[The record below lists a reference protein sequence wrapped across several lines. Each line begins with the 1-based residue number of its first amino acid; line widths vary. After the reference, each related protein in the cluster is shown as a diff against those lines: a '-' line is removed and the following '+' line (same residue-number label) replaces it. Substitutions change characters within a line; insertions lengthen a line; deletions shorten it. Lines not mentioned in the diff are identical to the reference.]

1 MPAIFCTTPCATLI
15 LPSSPPRPG
24 GVALVGAMACS
35 GGLDVL
41 EDVSRGV
48 VVTLGWV
55 IAGSSNETKGV
66 VTHDAVD
73 ATRIDVVEHIHL
85 VMKSRK
91 IARSGDPLPRDYRF
105 VTARRRRALPPRELS
120 GREACGATC
129 ACVEPVRSATPA
141 ATAPRRPQ
149 RRGAEARSARCPR
162 LGVPSRTTLDLH
174 PDLGDASG

>member
-35 GGLDVL
+35 AGLDVL

-48 VVTLGWV
+48 DVTLGWV

-73 ATRIDVVEHIHL
+73 ATRIDVVKHIYPI
-85 VMKSRK
+85 MKSRK
-91 IARSGDPLPRDYRF
+91 IPRSGDPLPRDCRL
-105 VTARRRRALPPRELS
+105 VTARRRRALRPRELS
-120 GREACGATC
+120 GPEAGGATC
-129 ACVEPVRSATPA
+129 ACVEPVRSATSA
-141 ATAPRRPQ
+141 ATASRPRQ
-149 RRGAEARSARCPR
+149 RRGPEARSARCPR
-162 LGVPSRTTLDLH
+162 LAVPSRTTLDLH